1 VTSESIYDST
11 AMPPRRS
18 SRSASASLQG
28 STESAPVKRKR
39 EQTAE
44 SVPNEE
50 GIVSKPPPKTRRG
63 SRSTAAT
70 TSKSSN
76 ILQSKKSL
84 PDIVETDT
92 GEQADAPPLK
102 KARPSAGADVD
113 EGIKVEEVD
122 SEGSRDIPKRG
133 RRAASA
139 TVSRPVGNLE
149 IDEGVP
155 SKTRRRTSARTSVSR
170 KLVDDEV
177 KDIKPEDS
185 EDDDDKRPRLK
196 GRKAKSSTA
205 RKTSSK
211 AVRPVLPDGS
221 DDELEP
227 PPPAQP
233 KPASSE
239 SAATQEPVPNNEEE
253 QEEEKSLFEPPVSSS
268 LSQCIPE
275 EPSVPK
281 ARLVIHKM
289 ALVNFKSYAGRQEIG
304 PFHKVLVIFIYC
316 WAH

>member
-1 VTSESIYDST
+1 
-11 AMPPRRS
+11 MPPRRS
-18 SRSASASLQG
+18 SRSASTTLEG

-39 EQTAE
+39 EQSAE
-44 SVPNEE
+44 SATNEKDN
-50 GIVSKPPPKTRRG
+50 VSKPPSRTRRG
-63 SRSTAAT
+63 TRSTAAT

-76 ILQSKKSL
+76 ISQSKKSL

-92 GEQADAPPLK
+92 EEQADAPPLK
-102 KARPSAGADVD
+102 KARPSAGGDVD
-113 EGIKVEEVD
+113 EGIKIEEVD
-122 SEGSRDIPKRG
+122 SEASRDIPKRG

-139 TVSRPVGNLE
+139 TVSRPVGNLGV
-149 IDEGVP
+149 DEEVP
-155 SKTRRRTSARTSVSR
+155 SKTRRRTSARTSVNK
-170 KLVDDEV
+170 KLADDEV
-177 KDIKPEDS
+177 KGSQPEDS
-185 EDDDDKRPRLK
+185 EADDDKRPSPK
-196 GRKAKSSTA
+196 GRKAKSATA
-205 RKTSSK
+205 RKTSNK
-211 AVRPVLPDGS
+211 AVRPVLPDKS

-239 SAATQEPVPNNEEE
+239 RAATQDPVPNNEEE
-253 QEEEKSLFEPPVSSS
+253 REEEKSLFEPPP

-304 PFHKVLVIFIYC
+304 PFHKVIVISIYC

>member
-1 VTSESIYDST
+1 
-11 AMPPRRS
+11 MPPRRS
-18 SRSASASLQG
+18 SRSASASLEG

-44 SVPNEE
+44 SVANEK
-50 GIVSKPPPKTRRG
+50 GNVSKPPSRTRRG

-76 ILQSKKSL
+76 ISQSKKTL
-84 PDIVETDT
+84 PDIVETDNE
-92 GEQADAPPLK
+92 EQADAPPLK

-113 EGIKVEEVD
+113 EGIKIEEVD

-139 TVSRPVGNLE
+139 TVSRPVENLG

-155 SKTRRRTSARTSVSR
+155 SKTHRRTSARTSVSR
-170 KLVDDEV
+170 KLADDED
-177 KDIKPEDS
+177 KDRTPDLEG
-185 EDDDDKRPRLK
+185 DDDKRPSP
-196 GRKAKSSTA
+196 KAKSTTA
-205 RKTSSK
+205 RKTSNK
-211 AVRPVLPDGS
+211 VVRPVLPDKF

-233 KPASSE
+233 KPTSSE
-239 SAATQEPVPNNEEE
+239 SVATQEPVPNNEEE
-253 QEEEKSLFEPPVSSS
+253 QEEEKSLFEPLVSSPS

-304 PFHKVLVIFIYC
+304 PFHKVIVIFIYC
-316 WAH
+316 WLVD